1 MDGVHIRSFQR
12 GKGVIKTIADF
23 LAPVDLSRDFQSMD
37 FRACGAGLTGPDV
50 GEKLTGV
57 TGENGMEL
65 LITFISL
72 GKVPGSG

>member
-1 MDGVHIRSFQR
+1 
-12 GKGVIKTIADF
+12 
-23 LAPVDLSRDFQSMD
+23 MD

-57 TGENGMEL
+57 TGENGVEL